1 VSSDES
7 TTSSTNELIDRE
19 LNHVI
24 DDALAS
30 DEISTSLADKRL
42 GMTDADLRAHV
53 LANRDEVC
61 EPGRPLLGDVIE
73 TQRVPLDGSRQS
85 PFFLSTLRA
94 DALQR
99 WRAQVLDNGV
109 LPLLR
114 TLINDR
120 MAPLLWSTFAVSD
133 APGLDRVR
141 DSQYTVATRSTT
153 RFLDVARQIRTGA
166 IGIAGAR
173 GVGKTTVIDYYCP
186 RWQDVP
192 ITVIVSA
199 PVQYDPR
206 EFVLHLYAELCR
218 TMIGWFGEQRD
229 VNHYWSRRCVRYL
242 VLAALGLLAALLY
255 TWAVVG
261 PDVLSHPD
269 RIPQHLA
276 PPWLPLWPAGLLL
289 IGSAGPLVIALRTAA
304 YLAVL
309 HRRALGRPWRWLF
322 SNQNTVDDDVVA
334 IASQHLN
341 RIRFLQTRTTGWSGK
356 LTTPMSGE
364 FGVTGSTQRA
374 EQPLTYPE
382 VVHELREFL
391 AWMVER
397 TAGDPAVIVAVDEL
411 DKIDDPERAQ
421 QFINEIKGIFGVDRT
436 QFLVSLSDD
445 ALASFERRGLP
456 IRDAFDSAFD
466 EIVRIEPLSLEDT
479 CTLLKSRVI
488 GVSDL
493 FCALAHCM
501 AGGLARDIIRTARS
515 MRAVAGDDHAADIEH
530 VCVGLVAADLQRKAH
545 AFQQATSKL
554 GGAIYATNFIRTL
567 RGLRA
572 APATLLTASSA
583 LLPAGGSQDD
593 PELHWQAATYVYHCA
608 TLLEVFTGDLTA
620 ARFTERRAVLET
632 LAAAKQELGTHPQ
645 LAWLLVDEFREAWGL
660 ATVPVG

>member
-1 VSSDES
+1 M
-7 TTSSTNELIDRE
+7 LW
-19 LNHVI
+19 
-24 DDALAS
+24 
-30 DEISTSLADKRL
+30 
-42 GMTDADLRAHV
+42 
-53 LANRDEVC
+53 
-61 EPGRPLLGDVIE
+61 
-73 TQRVPLDGSRQS
+73 RQE
-85 PFFLSTLRA
+85 
-94 DALQR
+94 
-99 WRAQVLDNGV
+99 VLDNGV

-114 TLINDR
+114 TLINER
-120 MAPLLWSTFAVSD
+120 MTPLLWSTFAVSD

-153 RFLDVARQIRTGA
+153 RFLDIARQIRTGA

-186 RWQDVP
+186 RWQESP
-192 ITVIVSA
+192 ITVVVSA
-199 PVQYDPR
+199 PVHYDPR

-218 TMIGWFGEQRD
+218 TMIDWLGGQRD
-229 VNHYWSRRCVRYL
+229 VNRHFARRCARYL
-242 VLAALGLLAALLY
+242 VLAALGLLAAVLY

-269 RIPQHLA
+269 RIPQ
-276 PPWLPLWPAGLLL
+276 PWLPLWPTGLLL
-289 IGSAGPLVIALRTAA
+289 IGSVGSLVLALPG
-304 YLAVL
+304 AVFL
-309 HRRALGRPWRWLF
+309 TRHNQALSRLWRWLF
-322 SNQNTVDDDVVA
+322 TDQNTIDDDVVA
-334 IASQHLN
+334 IARQHLT

-356 LTTPMSGE
+356 LTTPMSAE

-397 TAGDPAVIVAVDEL
+397 TAGDPAVVVAVDEL

-421 QFINEIKGIFGVDRT
+421 QFINEIKGIFGVNRT

-515 MRAVAGDDHAADIEH
+515 MRAVAGDDDAADIEQ

-620 ARFTERRAVLET
+620 DRFTERRAVLET

-660 ATVPVG
+660 ATVPTV

>member
-1 VSSDES
+1 VSSNES

-19 LNHVI
+19 LAEVI
-24 DDALAS
+24 DQALAT
-30 DEISTSLADKRL
+30 DEISASLADKRL
-42 GMTDADLRAHV
+42 GLTSADLRAHI
-53 LANRDEVC
+53 LANRDKVC
-61 EPGRPLLGDVIE
+61 EPGGSMLPKLIE
-73 TQRVPLDGSRQS
+73 VQS
-85 PFFLSTLRA
+85 NLHAPSSELVDYSQTVAMLWRGVVN
-94 DALQR
+94 DA
-99 WRAQVLDNGV
+99 GV

-114 TLINDR
+114 TLINER
-120 MAPLLWSTFAVSD
+120 MAPLLWSTFAVTD

-173 GVGKTTVIDYYCP
+173 GVGKTTVIDYYSP
-186 RWQDVP
+186 RWQQSP
-192 ITVIVSA
+192 ITVVVSA

-218 TMIGWFGEQRD
+218 TMIDWFGDQRD
-229 VNHYWSRRCVRYL
+229 VNRHFARRCARYL
-242 VLAALGLLAALLY
+242 VLAALALLAAVLY
-255 TWAVVG
+255 TWAVIG
-261 PDVLSHPD
+261 PDVLLHPD
-269 RIPQHLA
+269 RIRQHLA
-276 PPWLPLWPAGLLL
+276 PPWLPLWLAGLLL
-289 IGSAGPLVIALRTAA
+289 IGSVGSLVLALPG
-304 YLAVL
+304 AVFL
-309 HRRALGRPWRWLF
+309 TRHNQALSRLRRWLF
-322 SNQNTVDDDVVA
+322 TDQDTIDDDVVA
-334 IASQHLN
+334 IAKQHLT

-356 LTTPMSGE
+356 LTTPMSAE

-391 AWMVER
+391 EWMVAR

-436 QFLVSLSDD
+436 QFLVSVSDD

-466 EIVRIEPLSLEDT
+466 EIVRIEPLSIEDT

-515 MRAVAGDDHAADIEH
+515 MRAVADDADAADIER

-572 APATLLTASSA
+572 EPATLLTASSA
-583 LLPAGGSQDD
+583 LLPTSGSQDD

-608 TLLEVFTGDLTA
+608 TLLEVFTGDLTTD
-620 ARFTERRAVLET
+620 RFTERRAQLET

-645 LAWLLVDEFREAWGL
+645 LAWLLVDEFREVWGL
-660 ATVPVG
+660 PTVPTG

>member
-7 TTSSTNELIDRE
+7 TTTSTNELIDRE
-19 LNHVI
+19 LNRVI
-24 DDALAS
+24 DDALAT
-30 DEISTSLADKRL
+30 DEISASMADKRL
-42 GMTDADLRAHV
+42 GLTAADLRAHV
-53 LANRDEVC
+53 LANRDQVGE
-61 EPGRPLLGDVIE
+61 PLLLTSLGSVAYAAAVQHLR
-73 TQRVPLDGSRQS
+73 TRVLND
-85 PFFLSTLRA
+85 
-94 DALQR
+94 
-99 WRAQVLDNGV
+99 GV

-141 DSQYTVATRSTT
+141 DSKYTVETRSTT
-153 RFLDVARQIRTGA
+153 RFLDVAGQIRTGA

-173 GVGKTTVIDYYCP
+173 GVGKTTVIDYYCT
-186 RWQDVP
+186 RWLKNP
-192 ITVIVSA
+192 IAVSVSA

-206 EFVLHLYAELCR
+206 DFVLHLYAELCR
-218 TMIGWFGEQRD
+218 TVIVWFDQRYIKR
-229 VNHYWSRRCVRYL
+229 YWSRRCIRHL
-242 VLAALGLLAALLY
+242 VLAGLGLLAAVLY
-255 TWAVVG
+255 IWAVVG
-261 PDVLSHPD
+261 PDVLLHPD
-269 RIPQHLA
+269 RIRQHLA

-289 IGSAGPLVIALRTAA
+289 IGSAGSLVIALRTAA
-304 YLAVL
+304 YLAVV
-309 HRRALGRPWRWLF
+309 HRRALGRPLRWLF
-322 SNQNTVDDDVVA
+322 SNKVIIARDDDDVVA
-334 IASQHLN
+334 VASRHLT
-341 RIRFLQTRTTGWSGK
+341 RIRFLQTQTTGWSGK
-356 LTTPMSGE
+356 LAMPIRAE
-364 FGVTGSTQRA
+364 FGFTGSTQRA

-391 AWMVER
+391 AWI
-397 TAGDPAVIVAVDEL
+397 TWQAPGNPAVIVAVDEL

-515 MRAVAGDDHAADIEH
+515 MRAVADDDAPDIER
-530 VCVGLVAADLQRKAH
+530 VCVGLVAADLQRKVH

-583 LLPAGGSQDD
+583 LLPADRSQDD

-620 ARFTERRAVLET
+620 DRFTERRAVLET

-660 ATVPVG
+660 ATVPTE

>member
-7 TTSSTNELIDRE
+7 TTSSTNELIDQE
-19 LNHVI
+19 LGSVI
-24 DDALAS
+24 DLALGT

-42 GMTDADLRAHV
+42 GLTAADLRAHV
-53 LANRDEVC
+53 LANRDKVC
-61 EPGRPLLGDVIE
+61 EPGGPQLRQVIE
-73 TQRVPLDGSRQS
+73 APPDGQTPFPLSLGS
-85 PFFLSTLRA
+85 PLVLNA
-94 DALQR
+94 WVY

-114 TLINDR
+114 TLINER

-186 RWQDVP
+186 RWQELP

-199 PVQYDPR
+199 PVRYDPR

-218 TMIGWFGEQRD
+218 TMIDWFGDQQD
-229 VNHYWSRRCVRYL
+229 VNRHFARRCTRYL
-242 VLAALGLLAALLY
+242 VLAALALLAALLY

-261 PDVLSHPD
+261 LDVLVHPT
-269 RIPQHLA
+269 RQHLT

-289 IGSAGPLVIALRTAA
+289 IGGVGSLVLALPG
-304 YLAVL
+304 AVFL
-309 HRRALGRPWRWLF
+309 TRHNQALSRLWRWLF
-322 SNQNTVDDDVVA
+322 SDRNTIDDDVVA
-334 IASQHLN
+334 IAMRHLT

-356 LTTPMSGE
+356 LTTPMSAE

-391 AWMVER
+391 EWMVAR

-466 EIVRIEPLSLEDT
+466 EIVRIEPLSIEDT

-515 MRAVAGDDHAADIEH
+515 MRAVADDADAADIEQ
-530 VCVGLVAADLQRKAH
+530 VCVGLVAADLHRKAH

-567 RGLRA
+567 RGLRGLRA
-572 APATLLTASSA
+572 EPATLLTASSA

-608 TLLEVFTGDLTA
+608 TLLEVFTGDLTTD
-620 ARFTERRAVLET
+620 RFTERRAQLET

-645 LAWLLVDEFREAWGL
+645 LAWLLVDECREAWGL
-660 ATVPVG
+660 PTVPTE